1 MRGVDA
7 GSHPY
12 LGAGLSVNHFDI
24 HFMECVYPYD
34 SLFFLPD
41 YDGNNIADACLRLPR
56 YEFLV
61 FTPVIQVPY
70 PWPEDVSVM
79 LHATW
84 EHDVEVWTTDPQ
96 GEILIEPLGMMHMVG
111 GVDAECMLSRALMP
125 EEFILAMDM
134 QTGELSSPVQIVN
147 PVAQELTLI
156 LDATGL
162 MHLRWEA
169 VPGAGYYAI
178 YESDDPFEF
187 PPEPTYFTETNEI
200 VLPFADEVKFYRVT
214 AVK

>member
-1 MRGVDA
+1 
-7 GSHPY
+7 
-12 LGAGLSVNHFDI
+12 
-24 HFMECVYPYD
+24 
-34 SLFFLPD
+34 
-41 YDGNNIADACLRLPR
+41 
-56 YEFLV
+56 
-61 FTPVIQVPY
+61 
-70 PWPEDVSVM
+70 
-79 LHATW
+79 
-84 EHDVEVWTTDPQ
+84 
-96 GEILIEPLGMMHMVG
+96 
-111 GVDAECMLSRALMP
+111 
-125 EEFILAMDM
+125 MDM